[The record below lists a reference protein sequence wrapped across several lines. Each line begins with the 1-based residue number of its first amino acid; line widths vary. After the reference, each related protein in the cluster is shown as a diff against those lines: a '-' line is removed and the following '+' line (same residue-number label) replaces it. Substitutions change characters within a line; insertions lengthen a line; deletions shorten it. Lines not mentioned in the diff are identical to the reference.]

1 MVLSFVKAAHA
12 TAGSAHL
19 ACNLACNLATRTRFV
34 TLRFVTLERE
44 RRQLFASMFASMV
57 TSLHCEPT
65 ALARETTQQ
74 LIAGARRA

>member
-1 MVLSFVKAAHA
+1 
-12 TAGSAHL
+12 
-19 ACNLACNLATRTRFV
+19 
-34 TLRFVTLERE
+34 
-44 RRQLFASMFASMV
+44 MFASMV